1 MKNMLVRFSLPTW
14 WGKLDTYPRETRF
27 ASFGNKMARIERS
40 WKYLDWLDVLTRRRN
55 REELSRNRQNIR
67 NDFLFPWQPRFASC
81 NLHFRLKLRF
91 SDHQTISRSDSR
103 VTGSNSTFL
112 PSKFLSRSISKFERE
127 TKLSTAIYIYPC
139 LWNSIIFAQISI
151 IYLYRNIVRAD
162 IKKEEK
168 RINNDFHSHLRLDF
182 LDELRF
188 FRGQFLLLLLK
199 KNERTII
206 IPVINTVQCSRRISL
221 TIKPDI
227 TRNDQSDDRVQDQD
241 FRGEISRKFMGYRI
255 NDHTLYD
262 SIWYDYISID

>member
-1 MKNMLVRFSLPTW
+1 MRKAWYIPSCF
-14 WGKLDTYPRETRF
+14 EARF

-81 NLHFRLKLRF
+81 NLHFRLKLWF

-112 PSKFLSRSISKFERE
+112 PSEFLSRSISKFERE